1 MNIINNSN
9 SHFLA
14 FCYVPGTSWEM
25 SPTQCGPH
33 TKCNG
38 GGGGG
43 VYHFYPY
50 GQEGPGGPWTFGEDA
65 TCLRPQ
71 CWQGTELRPKLA
83 SLRRWY

>member
-43 VYHFYPY
+43 CTIFIPMAKKDLEILGPLERMLPAWGLSARK
-50 GQEGPGGPWTFGEDA
+50 GQ
-65 TCLRPQ
+65 
-71 CWQGTELRPKLA
+71 
-83 SLRRWY
+83 S